1 MGSAEGRVRRPIAG
15 AASPQLAPLRI
26 LRRGITTESS
36 TTEPIMTEPTPQDLM
51 QRMMTGYWL
60 SQAIYVAAKL
70 RVADRLADAPQSIEV
85 LSEATGTHPPAL
97 YRLLRALASVGIFS
111 EDDQG
116 SGKFGL
122 TPAAETLRSDAPGS
136 LWSMAIM
143 MGEEHYHAW
152 GGLLESV
159 RTGKTAFDR
168 LYGKP
173 VFAYLTEHPEK
184 ARIFDA
190 SMTAI
195 HGRETAAVLDA
206 YDFSDIGVLADI
218 GGGNGS
224 NLIGMLGRYPG
235 MRGVLFDL
243 PHVVERAEEAIR
255 AAGLTGRCE
264 AVGGSFF
271 KPIPVEADAYFL
283 RHIIHDWDD
292 EDAGRIL
299 RNIRLAMP
307 PGARLLLVEHVLP
320 PGNAP
325 SFGKLLDL
333 NMLIVP
339 GGVERT
345 EDEFRRLYE
354 AAGFR
359 LNRVVPAQGDLSV
372 IEGLPA

>member
-1 MGSAEGRVRRPIAG
+1 MAEPMPR
-15 AASPQLAPLRI
+15 
-26 LRRGITTESS
+26 E
-36 TTEPIMTEPTPQDLM
+36 LM
-51 QRMMTGYWL
+51 QRMMTGYWI

-70 RVADRLADAPQSIEV
+70 RLADRLADGPQPIAV
-85 LSEATGTHPPAL
+85 LAEATGTHNQTL

-111 EDDQG
+111 EDD
-116 SGKFGL
+116 SGRFGL
-122 TPAAETLRSDAPGS
+122 TPMAETLRSDVPGS
-136 LWSMAIM
+136 LWAMAIM

-173 VFAYLTEHPEK
+173 IFAYLTEHPEK
-184 ARIFDA
+184 ARVFDA
-190 SMTAI
+190 AMTAI

-206 YDFSDIGVLADI
+206 YDFSGLGVVADI

-224 NLIGMLGRYPG
+224 NLIGILGRHPG
-235 MRGVLFDL
+235 LRGVLFDL
-243 PHVVERAEEAIR
+243 PHVVERAGTALE
-255 AAGLTGRCE
+255 AAGLADRC
-264 AVGGSFF
+264 ASVGGSFF
-271 KPIPVEADAYFL
+271 KSIPVEADAYFL

-292 EDAGRIL
+292 EDSGRIL
-299 RNIRLAMP
+299 RNVRAAMP

-320 PGNAP
+320 AGNAP

-333 NMLIVP
+333 NMLIMP
-339 GGVERT
+339 GGIERT

-359 LNRVVPAQGDLSV
+359 LSRVVPAQDDLSV
-372 IEGLPA
+372 IEGIPA